1 MWPITNH
8 KNKNAFLKTIFMC
21 LDIQK
26 TYHQF
31 LHTYSIPNTTPMQPT
46 SSHIKKKPLPISHTN
61 KFSFIVTKK
70 IIPTYVVG
78 RICLIQGSDIY
89 NHNNDTKII
98 IGLRLD
104 RSKLV
109 RLTIW
114 DNEAANFRELNHI
127 FTRKNQS

>member
-1 MWPITNH
+1 N
-8 KNKNAFLKTIFMC
+8 
-21 LDIQK
+21 
-26 TYHQF
+26 Y
-31 LHTYSIPNTTPMQPT
+31 YT
-46 SSHIKKKPLPISHTN
+46 SSRKHTTN
-61 KFSFIVTKK
+61 SFIH
-70 IIPTYVVG
+70 IPSPTLHPVDQ
-78 RICLIQGSDIY
+78 LSHDIY